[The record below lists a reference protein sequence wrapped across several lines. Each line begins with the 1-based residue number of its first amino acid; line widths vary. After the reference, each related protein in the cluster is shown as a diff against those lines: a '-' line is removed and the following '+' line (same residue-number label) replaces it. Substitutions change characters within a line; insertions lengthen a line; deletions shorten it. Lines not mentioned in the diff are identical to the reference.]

1 MTLDSQRKE
10 RDMELAV
17 RGGRDTRDYNKICYQ
32 YIFLLVMC
40 QHGHAAHR
48 CCLCVAGGRQ
58 RRISPAKALQI

>member
-40 QHGHAAHR
+40 QHDHAAHR
-48 CCLCVAGGRQ
+48 CCLCVAGGR
-58 RRISPAKALQI
+58 